1 MIAMTLFVVKAYCFS
16 CSCQSLC
23 GVRRISCYKK
33 SGKRELS
40 PICKWS
46 WSLELVFSPTTITNG
61 NDKRGVLRSLPEAWR
76 TNPVWTLGRAAGLVT
91 PVGGENG
98 KERKGGI

>member
-1 MIAMTLFVVKAYCFS
+1 MVSDESLVTKRVVKGSSHLFVNGA
-16 CSCQSLC
+16 
-23 GVRRISCYKK
+23 GH
-33 SGKRELS
+33 
-40 PICKWS
+40 WS
-46 WSLELVFSPTTITNG
+46 WSSFSPTTITNG
-61 NDKRGVLRSLPEAWR
+61 DDKRGVLRSLPEAWR